1 MKEQIINQKKWN
13 FKKFSKLVVLIF
25 LFSASITA
33 QVIDKK
39 QNQSYPLLFNL
50 VWGGGSDWWQNQFHW
65 NLTVW
70 TDSIPVKRAQSAYG
84 KRDSIY
90 WSFTSD
96 WNAGEPL
103 NRLMTIPDQWYV
115 RTANGSRISYWGTYL
130 VDPTNYCPQ
139 VNGRRYNEML
149 ADTLAVFANPTVWD
163 GINSDGT
170 WAYPFQNLADI
181 DLDRNGLADYSETS
195 HGSTPAERQ
204 AWISRTWAAGY
215 YTLANR
221 LRSKQGWTNK
231 LLTYWTVK
239 DSMGMNAFNGA
250 GWENA
255 PQNAPVTFDL
265 SFPDAGVNGFNSAK
279 QIFDTWNK
287 VTTTSLP
294 RMNYLSASMA
304 SEATNSNCPQPFW
317 QHAKEW
323 YRYMRWTLGMAMIT
337 DAYYNIQDADASSG
351 VNDHSA
357 SFYYDEFNSNLG
369 QPTGAP
375 QQLPSGV
382 WVRFFTNG
390 AIILNTQSSTQ
401 TVTNANLQT
410 IAGYNGP
417 YYRLFSNQDTAWNN
431 GSIFTS
437 ATLTTV
443 PAVRWRQPIGD
454 MIILKNSQD
463 TVICP
468 IVIDNAYAGTTPGS
482 SQAVLTNLTWDNEAN
497 SGTALDYNPTYNVGY
512 RGSTDTRWYRSHRTS
527 AGSGEAT
534 AVYTPGINRAGYWR
548 VYEWHGWAGTA
559 TNSYS
564 EATNVPCR
572 ISYDGGYKDTTI
584 NQQMNAGRWNL
595 LGTFP
600 YSPGGNK
607 SLTITNNANGVVIAD
622 AFKWE
627 FVASNGLP
635 NQTIQIPQSPTPTNP
650 LNGTTGIDL
659 TTTLTWNTVANATR
673 YHLQVATDSSFTTL
687 VVNDSILTTNSR
699 QLQSLEY
706 QKTYYWHVSAINQYG
721 RSMYS
726 NIFRFTTMAQS
737 LSVPLLTS
745 PSNGILNSDLTTS
758 LAWDTVSGAT
768 LYHLQVA
775 TDSVFTA
782 LIVNDSS
789 LSVNSRQLQSLE
801 YQKTYYWHVSAKN
814 QTLSGSY
821 SNLSRFTVRSQV
833 LLIGR
838 SSIDFGNVAIGKTK
852 VDSVMVK
859 NPESRSVSIL
869 KISQALSQFSVL
881 PQSFT
886 LAPNESLKVR
896 VVFAP
901 TEKLSYSSMTKFD
914 IIADSIS
921 VATMP
926 LKGSGIRPPKIRRTP
941 AAMTIV
947 VSPNVPEKDT
957 LIVYNDGDQDLVI
970 SSAYSTNSAINISPN
985 INTIAPAD
993 SQQFVVT
1000 TLSES
1005 VKVDSGYIILVNN
1018 SELSVDS
1025 TRIKITV
1032 INGVKN
1038 KITMPAN
1045 FGMLQNY
1052 PNPFNPVTNIIYNLP
1067 VAAKVR
1073 VNIFNAIGQEVKNL
1087 VDETEE
1093 MGIRSLQWDATDDNR
1108 NSVSSGIY
1116 YCRIEAIPSAGGSMP
1131 FVQTKKMI
1139 LLK

>member
-13 FKKFSKLVVLIF
+13 FKKFSKLVILIF

-115 RTANGSRISYWGTYL
+115 RTASGSRISYWGTYL

-139 VNGRRYNEML
+139 VNGKRYNEKL
-149 ADTLAVFANPTVWD
+149 ADTLAVFANPTIWD

-170 WAYPFQNLADI
+170 WAYPFQNLTDI

-195 HGSTPAERQ
+195 HGSTSAERQ
-204 AWISRTWAAGY
+204 AWICRTWAAGY

-221 LRSKQGWTNK
+221 LRSKTGWSNK

-265 SFPDAGVNGFNSAK
+265 SFPDAGINGFNSAK

-304 SEATNSNCPQPFW
+304 SEATNLNCPQPFW

-401 TVTNANLQT
+401 TVTNTNLQA

-437 ATLTTV
+437 ATLATV

-482 SQAVLTNLTWDNEAN
+482 SQAVLTNFTWDNEAN

-512 RGSTDTRWYRSHRTS
+512 RSSTDARWYRSHRAS

-534 AVYTPGINRAGYWR
+534 AAYTPGINRAGYWR

-559 TNSYS
+559 ANSYS

-584 NQQMNAGRWNL
+584 NQQINAGRWNL

-627 FVASNGLP
+627 FVGSNGLP
-635 NQTIQIPQSPTPTNP
+635 NHTIQIPQSPTPTNP
-650 LNGTTGIDL
+650 SNGATGIDL
-659 TTTLTWNTVANATR
+659 TTTLTWDIVASATR
-673 YHLQVATDSSFTTL
+673 YHLQVATDSIFTTL
-687 VVNDSILTTNSR
+687 VVNDSLLTTNSR

-721 RSMYS
+721 RS
-726 NIFRFTTMAQS
+726 
-737 LSVPLLTS
+737 V
-745 PSNGILNSDLTTS
+745 
-758 LAWDTVSGAT
+758 
-768 LYHLQVA
+768 
-775 TDSVFTA
+775 
-782 LIVNDSS
+782 
-789 LSVNSRQLQSLE
+789 
-801 YQKTYYWHVSAKN
+801 
-814 QTLSGSY
+814 Y

-852 VDSVMVK
+852 EDSVMVR
-859 NPESRSVSIL
+859 NPESRSISIL
-869 KISQALSQFSVL
+869 KISQALSQFSVS
-881 PQSFT
+881 PQSLT

-896 VVFAP
+896 IVFAP
-901 TEKLSYSSMTKFD
+901 TEKSSYSCLTKFD

-921 VATMP
+921 VGTMP
-926 LKGSGIRPPKIRRTP
+926 LKGSGIKPPKIRRMPTT
-941 AAMTIV
+941 MTIV
-947 VSPNVPEKDT
+947 ATPYVPEKDT
-957 LIVYNDGDQDLVI
+957 LTIYNDGDLDLII
-970 SSAYSTNSAINISPN
+970 SSAYSTNTAFSISPSL
-985 INTIAPAD
+985 NTVAPAD

-1032 INGVKN
+1032 VNGVKD
-1038 KITMPAN
+1038 KITVPAN

-1052 PNPFNPVTNIIYNLP
+1052 PNPFNPVTNITYSLP

-1073 VNIFNAIGQEVKNL
+1073 VIIYNAIGQEVKNL

-1093 MGIRSLQWDATDDNR
+1093 MGIRSVQWDATDNNR
-1108 NSVSSGIY
+1108 NSVSSSIY
-1116 YCRIEAIPSAGGSMP
+1116 YCRIEAVPSAGGGTP